1 LRRIPFSS
9 FQSFSRLYRDYVHEP
24 DKLESYF
31 DGNFR
36 LAEDR
41 AARAEAAAHAHPDRK
56 PLTRLLRKQA
66 QEWDAADDSEPLIR
80 KLEQP
85 DSVAVVTGQQL
96 GLFGGPLY
104 TLYKTLT
111 TIQLASRMERET
123 GRPVVPVFWLEG
135 EDHDFEEIA
144 WCGLFDGDEPRTI
157 ACPDDASQQ
166 GRAIGRRTLPDG
178 IRSTLDELESLLQP
192 TDFRDDVMRLLRE
205 AYVPGRT
212 FLSAFVNVMQ
222 TMVGSGRILF
232 ISPDDPELKRLG
244 EQVFEH
250 EINDWRG
257 SHDRLEAV
265 SQDLSAS
272 WHAQVTASP
281 TNLFL
286 HREDGRMAVDAGEKG
301 LELRNGTPITEADL
315 LDLLSRDPGS
325 FSPNVVLR
333 PLLQDAVLPTAA
345 YVAGPGEVAYFA
357 QFKPLYDWAHIPM
370 PIIYPRASVTL
381 VERRI
386 EKILDRYSLDVP
398 DFEDQL
404 DRLFRKVVLDNMDV
418 DLDDVFS
425 SAGAHIHE
433 AVNAIKPVI
442 QQMDPSLVKSA
453 EAMRAQFMKEWSSL
467 KNRLVKAER
476 SRQDIVRDQ
485 LERAALALVPDG
497 TLQERFVS
505 PVYFMNKYG
514 PDFPQRLLDELELDT
529 ETHQVLSI

>member
-1 LRRIPFSS
+1 
-9 FQSFSRLYRDYVHEP
+9 
-24 DKLESYF
+24 
-31 DGNFR
+31 
-36 LAEDR
+36 
-41 AARAEAAAHAHPDRK
+41 
-56 PLTRLLRKQA
+56 
-66 QEWDAADDSEPLIR
+66 
-80 KLEQP
+80 
-85 DSVAVVTGQQL
+85 
-96 GLFGGPLY
+96 
-104 TLYKTLT
+104 
-111 TIQLASRMERET
+111 
-123 GRPVVPVFWLEG
+123 
-135 EDHDFEEIA
+135 
-144 WCGLFDGDEPRTI
+144 
-157 ACPDDASQQ
+157 
-166 GRAIGRRTLPDG
+166 
-178 IRSTLDELESLLQP
+178 
-192 TDFRDDVMRLLRE
+192 
-205 AYVPGRT
+205 
-212 FLSAFVNVMQ
+212 
-222 TMVGSGRILF
+222 
-232 ISPDDPELKRLG
+232 
-244 EQVFEH
+244 
-250 EINDWRG
+250 
-257 SHDRLEAV
+257 
-265 SQDLSAS
+265 
-272 WHAQVTASP
+272 
-281 TNLFL
+281 
-286 HREDGRMAVDAGEKG
+286 MAVDAGEKG